1 MKRYIKQLSMGLL
14 ALCLGVLF
22 SQCEDDDPMFPY
34 GGYTPS
40 DDTPSVYAPT
50 VATNNVTNVTSS
62 SANCGGYISSDGGTA
77 VTARGVCWST
87 SQNPTTSNSHTSNG
101 SGTGSFSSSITGLSS
116 GTTYYVRAYATNSQG
131 TSYGEQKSFTTS
143 TSGGGTQS
151 TWLTYDDGDFYT
163 SWGFT
168 NGGSYEWAVM
178 FPSSMLGQYNNIR
191 VSQVKA
197 YFYEPGSY
205 TLKIYKGN
213 YSSTTSLLSSQS
225 ISVSAEGWKTISIS
239 SLSISNS
246 QCLWVSLGK
255 SCQSGEYPMCT
266 AAGSNNPYAR
276 FVKSPSDNNW
286 SDFGFSGNSQN
297 EDITWMIRAYITY
310 TNGKSGKM
318 EEMELPLPQLP
329 QTHVKNNSCPNMT
342 VRKAM

>member
-1 MKRYIKQLSMGLL
+1 MKRYIKQLSIGLL

-22 SQCEDDDPMFPY
+22 SQCEDDDPMFW
-34 GGYTPS
+34 GSTAPS
-40 DDTPSVYAPT
+40 AFAPT
-50 VATNNVTNVTSS
+50 VTTDNVTNVTSS
-62 SANCGGYISSDGGTA
+62 SATCGGYVSGDGGDN

-151 TWLTYDDGDFYT
+151 TWLTYDDGDL
-163 SWGFT
+163 SGVWGGAT
-168 NGGSYEWAVM
+168 TYYEWAVM
-178 FPSSMLGQYNNIR
+178 FPSSMLAQYNNIR

-197 YFYEPGSY
+197 YFYETGSY
-205 TLKIYKGN
+205 SLKIYNGN
-213 YSSTTSLLSSQS
+213 YESPNGLLSSQS
-225 ISVSAEGWKTISIS
+225 ISVSGQGWKNISFS

-255 SCQSGEYPMCT
+255 SCQEGEYPMSS

-276 FVKSPSDNNW
+276 FVKGSDNNW
-286 SDFGFSGNSQN
+286 YDCSLSINADV
-297 EDITWMIRAYITY
+297 TWMIRAYITY
-310 TNGKSGKM
+310 TNGKSGKV

-329 QTHVKNNSCPNMT
+329 QTQVKNKSCPNMA